1 MQGQTEPGSTNLFN
15 VAAHEFGH
23 SLGLGHSSVEN
34 ALMYP
39 WYKEMVDGFD
49 YELPEDDRNGI
60 QQLYGRRETGQIW
73 DNIPVYR
80 PPPPRP
86 PTTTTT
92 PRPHTPSTRR
102 PHIPYNPYHG
112 HQNPPYN
119 PRTEKNYYPNKPM
132 NPDKKHYNKNNGYPD
147 PRYYPTKDPKHHHHH
162 HHHQNHNP
170 HHHIPERRPTETP
183 HRIPERHHPKKI
195 YPGTGIDGVRPGNPE
210 RPTTRVSSRN
220 HPVKESKPPPDT
232 CDTSYDAVATIRREV
247 FIFKD
252 AYLWRIGEHGLL
264 PGYPALIHRLWN
276 SIPKDLDHVDA
287 VYERHDG
294 KIVFFIGRLYY
305 VFTGQRLEP
314 NFPRPITDLG
324 LPQDLEKIDGAMVWG
339 HNGHT
344 YFYSGDKYW
353 RFDEKEQRVELD
365 YPRKMGMWKG
375 VGTDIDAVFQWR
387 DGKTYF
393 FKDKGYWK
401 FNDMYMRV
409 EHSEPKPSAPFWMGC
424 SDNFES
430 NDIGQKL
437 PYKDLSSGNAKTST
451 SLAAFMIVFTVVFS
465 VF

>member
-1 MQGQTEPGSTNLFN
+1 M
-15 VAAHEFGH
+15 
-23 SLGLGHSSVEN
+23 
-34 ALMYP
+34 
-39 WYKEMVDGFD
+39 
-49 YELPEDDRNGI
+49 
-60 QQLYGRRETGQIW
+60 
-73 DNIPVYR
+73 
-80 PPPPRP
+80 
-86 PTTTTT
+86 
-92 PRPHTPSTRR
+92 
-102 PHIPYNPYHG
+102 
-112 HQNPPYN
+112 
-119 PRTEKNYYPNKPM
+119 
-132 NPDKKHYNKNNGYPD
+132 
-147 PRYYPTKDPKHHHHH
+147 
-162 HHHQNHNP
+162 
-170 HHHIPERRPTETP
+170 
-183 HRIPERHHPKKI
+183 
-195 YPGTGIDGVRPGNPE
+195 
-210 RPTTRVSSRN
+210 
-220 HPVKESKPPPDT
+220 
-232 CDTSYDAVATIRREV
+232 
-247 FIFKD
+247 
-252 AYLWRIGEHGLL
+252 
-264 PGYPALIHRLWN
+264 
-276 SIPKDLDHVDA
+276 DA

-387 DGKTYF
+387 DGKVFIFFTDQSSQRLFYIIGKTYF

-451 SLAAFMIVFTVVFS
+451 SLAAFMIVFTLVFS